1 MIYEFLW
8 PSFFNM
14 VILLVKYMNF
24 ILFDLSFEASLITF
38 KVEFTKRLDELKKT
52 LVVLQNS
59 EVIFR
64 DFK

>member
-1 MIYEFLW
+1 MNL
-8 PSFFNM
+8 
-14 VILLVKYMNF
+14 VISLVKYINF
-24 ILFDLSFEASLITF
+24 NLFDSSFEASLINF
-38 KVEFTKRLDELKKT
+38 KVEFTKRLDELKNT